1 MIRVL
6 ITGGCGFVGHHLVEH
21 IIKNTD
27 WDIVI
32 LDKLTYASNGF
43 DRLRDINCFNEK
55 RVNIFAADFT
65 QEIKDGLLS
74 EIGNI
79 DYIVHMGAETHVD
92 NSIGNAEPFVI
103 SNVVGTFRILELARK
118 LSPEKMLYFSTDE
131 VFGDATRGE
140 AFREWDR
147 YNSKNPYAATKAGG
161 EELCLAYANTY
172 KVPVLISHTM
182 NVFGERQH
190 YEKFIP
196 MIIRKVLAGD
206 IVTIHSDPTK
216 TVSGSRFYIHA
227 RNVANAVMFLLGKGN
242 IRDKYN
248 VVGEKEVSNLE
259 MAQFIA
265 QIIGKELKY
274 KMVDFH
280 SSRPGHDLRYA
291 LNGDKMKSMGWNIPI
306 SFEDSLI
313 KTVNWT
319 LENKKWINL

>member
-1 MIRVL
+1 MIRAL
-6 ITGGCGFVGHHLVEH
+6 ITGGCGFAGHHLVNH
-21 IIKNTD
+21 ILANTD
-27 WDIVI
+27 WEVVI
-32 LDKLTYASNGF
+32 LDKLTYASSGF
-43 DRLRDINCFNEK
+43 DRLRDINVFDDK
-55 RVNIFAADFT
+55 RIKIFTIDLNHK
-65 QEIKDGLLS
+65 IDDSLIS
-74 EIGNI
+74 ELGNI
-79 DYIVHMGAETHVD
+79 DYIVHMAADTHVD
-92 NSIGNAEPFVI
+92 NSIRNAEPFVI
-103 SNVVGTFRILELARK
+103 SNVVGTMRILELARK
-118 LSPEKMLYFSTDE
+118 LQPKKMLYFSTDE
-131 VFGDATRGE
+131 VFGDAPNGE
-140 AFREWDR
+140 AFKEWDR
-147 YNSKNPYAATKAGG
+147 YNSKNPYAAAKAGG

-182 NVFGERQH
+182 NIFGERQH

-196 MIIRKVLAGD
+196 MIIRKVLKD
-206 IVTIHSDPTK
+206 EVVTIHSDLTR
-216 TVSGSRFYIHA
+216 TISGSRFYIHA
-227 RNVANAVMFLLGKGN
+227 RNVSNAVMFLLDKGE